1 MNITTE
7 GVVLKAGRLNGT
19 DRICTIMTEKL
30 GVIRAFAKGAQNPK
44 NKNSSSTA
52 QFSSGQFTL
61 FSGRDR
67 FLIDEAACGQPF
79 FALRDNIS
87 SLALAQYLCELF
99 SEIARTEENA
109 REELR
114 LLRGALHYL
123 STGTRPA
130 LLVKAAAEMRLL
142 AWEGYAPD
150 LTMCRECGTFES
162 DTMFFLTKSG
172 QLVCSDCARSFSEAA
187 FPLGKGAAMALRH
200 TVYAQLDKLFSFSL
214 PDSTLAVL
222 AKACEQYTITQ
233 LDREFSTLSFFH
245 TVSDDTP
252 SALPTDK

>member
-7 GVVLKAGRLNGT
+7 GVVLKVGRLNGT
-19 DRICTIMTEKL
+19 DRVCTIMTEKL

-61 FSGRDR
+61 YSGHDR

-79 FALRDNIS
+79 FSLRDNIS
-87 SLALAQYLCELF
+87 SLALAQYICELF
-99 SEIARTEENA
+99 SEVARTEENA
-109 REELR
+109 HEELR

-123 STGTRPA
+123 SNRTRPE
-130 LLVKAAAEMRLL
+130 LLVKAAVEMRLL

-150 LTMCRECGTFES
+150 LTMCRDCGAFES

-172 QLVCSDCARSFSEAA
+172 QLVCGECASSFSEIA
-187 FPLGKGAAMALRH
+187 FPLGKGALMALRH

-214 PDSTLAVL
+214 PESTLEIL
-222 AKACEQYTITQ
+222 AKACEQYTVTQ

-245 TVSDDTP
+245 TVTDEPIPVT
-252 SALPTDK
+252 PTDI